1 MSTTTKTLKRRS
13 AFFTIVAA
21 GLLLLNA
28 CSKGPTPEESFQAYV
43 ADWEEQDFAAMY
55 GRLATES
62 KKSITKD
69 DFVERYENIY
79 AGIEVHSLKIQTNPP
94 EDLEPDENGE
104 VRIPFELSMETLAG
118 PITFSHEG
126 ILVQEE
132 REEGT
137 DWFVKWDER
146 MIFPQMEPGDKVRA
160 KTVKAER
167 GEITDRHGSGL
178 AVNGTA
184 VAIGIVPGQLG
195 DDSAEAKSQLADEL
209 GISVEEIDEKLGA
222 DWVQPDLFVPIATL
236 PQGDAERIST
246 LLEIP
251 GVTKQDVPARVYP
264 YGEAA
269 AHLTG
274 YVGEITAEEWEELKE
289 EGYRK
294 DDVLGKSGL
303 EQVFEE
309 RLRGEDGG
317 IITITNEA
325 GEEKEVIA
333 EKEPKH
339 GEDIQLTIDMV
350 LQESLYNQLKEDSGT
365 AAALHPKTGEVLAL
379 VNSPAYDPNAFVL
392 GLSGEQWKEWNDDP
406 KKPLL
411 NRFAQTYAPGSAF
424 KPVTAAIG
432 LETGA
437 IQPEGK
443 RNITGK
449 AWQADA
455 SWGNYT
461 VRRVTDPG
469 KPVNLR
475 DAFVYSDNIYF
486 AQTALDIGEEA
497 FLEGA
502 KGFGIG
508 EKIPFAYPV
517 KASQLAGEDG
527 IQSEVQLADTGYGQ
541 GQVLMSALHLALTYT
556 PLVNGGNM
564 LAPQLEKSEG
574 EPAQEVWKE
583 QVISEETAELI
594 LSDLIDVVEHPK
606 GTGREA
612 KISGVT
618 IAGKTGTAELKES
631 QDDETGTEN
640 GWFVAV
646 DTDDPSLLIAM
657 MVEDVKDRGGSH
669 YVVPKVKKVMGD
681 FLRSD

>member
-1 MSTTTKTLKRRS
+1 
-13 AFFTIVAA
+13 
-21 GLLLLNA
+21 
-28 CSKGPTPEESFQAYV
+28 
-43 ADWEEQDFAAMY
+43 
-55 GRLATES
+55 
-62 KKSITKD
+62 
-69 DFVERYENIY
+69 
-79 AGIEVHSLKIQTNPP
+79 
-94 EDLEPDENGE
+94 
-104 VRIPFELSMETLAG
+104 
-118 PITFSHEG
+118 
-126 ILVQEE
+126 
-132 REEGT
+132 
-137 DWFVKWDER
+137 
-146 MIFPQMEPGDKVRA
+146 
-160 KTVKAER
+160 
-167 GEITDRHGSGL
+167 
-178 AVNGTA
+178 
-184 VAIGIVPGQLG
+184 
-195 DDSAEAKSQLADEL
+195 
-209 GISVEEIDEKLGA
+209 
-222 DWVQPDLFVPIATL
+222 
-236 PQGDAERIST
+236 
-246 LLEIP
+246 
-251 GVTKQDVPARVYP
+251 TKQDVPARVYP

-317 IITITNEA
+317 VITIESEA

-333 EKEPKH
+333 EKEPRH
-339 GEDIQLTIDMV
+339 GEDIQLTVDMV
-350 LQESLYNQLKEDSGT
+350 LQESLYNEMKGDAGT
-365 AAALHPKTGEVLAL
+365 AVALHPKTGEVLAL

-392 GLSGEQWKEWNDDP
+392 GLSGEQWEEWEGDP

-411 NRFAQTYAPGSAF
+411 NRFAQLFAPGSAF

-574 EPAQEVWKE
+574 KPAQEVWKE